1 MNINSLNDLVS
12 QVQASLGLEQEVE
25 KQASLSVSAEGSLEE
40 MLIKAAS
47 TNESNTD
54 GEIPQMNKQAQATGI
69 ALADEILATLV
80 KKANEVVMET
90 AEQVMQDDAK
100 IIPNPTQEQTV
111 TDVLQNHILKAIAD
125 GAAQENAAVAAAAP
139 SEAAV
144 EGAAQVA
151 SPAVEGG
158 TAVPMMGAYGSEMD
172 KAAAVSHLVGEGRS
186 FEDAVTLVKQ
196 AEQSIRAEHMEM
208 AKVAAATTLI
218 KEAGISLDEAVALV
232 NYGVAQLA
240 G

>member
-12 QVQASLGLEQEVE
+12 QVQASLGFEQEVE

-40 MLIKAAS
+40 MLTKAAS
-47 TNESNTD
+47 TNESQTD
-54 GEIPQMNKQAQATGI
+54 GEIPQMNKQAQDQGI
-69 ALADEILATLV
+69 ALANEILATLV

-90 AEQVMQDDAK
+90 SEQVMQDDAK
-100 IIPNPTQEQTV
+100 IIPNPTEEQTV

-125 GAAQENAAVAAAAP
+125 GAAQENAVNAVNAP
-139 SEAAV
+139 SEADV

-151 SPAVEGG
+151 SPAVEG
-158 TAVPMMGAYGSEMD
+158 GAYGSEMD
-172 KAAAVSHLVGEGRS
+172 KAAAVSHLVGVGVD
-186 FEDAVTLVKQ
+186 FEHAIALVKQ
-196 AEQSIRAEHMEM
+196 ASDEIEAECMEM

-218 KEAGISLDEAVALV
+218 KEAGVSLDEAVALV